1 MGTISDNGLDFI
13 KFHLNLENIHY
24 DSNVNDFQTIAL
36 NLSRKYTPDNI
47 EKVKVKNRI

>member
-13 KFHLNLENIHY
+13 RSNFNPENIPY
-24 DSNVNDFQTIAL
+24 DLNVNDFQTRAL

-47 EKVKVKNRI
+47 EKVKVKNKI